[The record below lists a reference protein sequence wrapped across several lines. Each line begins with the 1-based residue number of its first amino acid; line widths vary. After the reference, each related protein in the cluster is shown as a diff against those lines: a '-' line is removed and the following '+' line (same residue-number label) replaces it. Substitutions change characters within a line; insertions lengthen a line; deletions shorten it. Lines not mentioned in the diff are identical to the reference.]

1 MVKTHEE
8 AVEESRDVLLRA
20 IGEPEDLTFVRLY
33 GNKGDE
39 LIYAGT
45 RQLLARRFY
54 REVGVRELDGISGH
68 TAMVAGCGGWCGP
81 YHDMVKHLPV
91 IEAKFERVIIMP
103 SSFDVSVASVRSALA
118 TTRAL
123 VFARERK
130 SLDDICQ
137 LCDAKIAYDCAFF
150 FDYRPYLR
158 DGDGCLMAYRTDAE
172 SALGATPES
181 NNDISMSCSSL
192 DEWLWTIARYALVK
206 TDRAHVM
213 IAAALLG
220 KSVDYW
226 TSSYHKVPAI
236 ADYSLK
242 SFPVRRIEPKSL
254 LKSLHEWIDI
264 EGFAWT
270 WPQKPCSR
278 SLEALTKPV
287 RLPSF
292 PGFTRGFVR
301 AS

>member
-1 MVKTHEE
+1 MQTSHEQ
-8 AVEESRDVLLRA
+8 AVQDSRDALLRA
-20 IGEPEDLTFVRLY
+20 IGEPEDLTFIRLY
-33 GNKGDE
+33 GNIGDE

-54 REVGVRELDGISGH
+54 SEVSVRNLAGVSGH
-68 TAMVAGCGGWCGP
+68 TAVVAGCGGWCGP
-81 YHDMVKHLPV
+81 YHDMVDHMPL
-91 IEAKFERVIIMP
+91 IETKFERVIIMP
-103 SSFDVSVASVRSALA
+103 SSFDVSVPSVRSTLA
-118 TTRAL
+118 TTKAL

-130 SLDDICQ
+130 SFDDICR

-158 DGDGCLMAYRTDAE
+158 HGEGCLVSYRIDAE
-172 SALGATPES
+172 SALSELPES
-181 NNDISMSCSSL
+181 NQDISRSCSSL
-192 DEWLWTIARYALVK
+192 DEWLWTIARHAVVK

-242 SFPVRRIEPKSL
+242 SFPVRRIEPEKA
-254 LKSLHEWIDI
+254 I
-264 EGFAWT
+264 GM
-270 WPQKPCSR
+270 
-278 SLEALTKPV
+278 
-287 RLPSF
+287 
-292 PGFTRGFVR
+292 